1 MDKIFELFLRQQ
13 LEEGVALAAESD
25 LLELH
30 PLRRG
35 GRPPQHYIARF
46 RCNGFV
52 EIGGRISTANRF
64 DIGIYLSDQYLHEA
78 NSFEVLSWLY
88 PANVFHPNICSPF
101 ICVGDRFMR
110 PGMKLVE
117 IIFQL
122 YSIVS
127 YSRWAAH
134 SPLNESAAQWAR
146 ENQHLFPADKRP
158 LKRRTLGLQISATAE
173 GGQP

>member
-1 MDKIFELFLRQQ
+1 MDKIYDLFLDQQ
-13 LEEGVALAAESD
+13 LEEGMALAAQSD

-35 GRPPQHYIARF
+35 GRPPQRYIARF
-46 RCNGFV
+46 RSNGFV

-64 DIGIYLSDQYLHEA
+64 AIGIYLPERYLHEA
-78 NSFEVLSWLY
+78 NGFEVLSWLY

-101 ICVGDRFMR
+101 ICVGSFMR
-110 PGMKLVE
+110 PGTKLVE
-117 IIFQL
+117 ILFQL
-122 YSIVS
+122 YSIIS
-127 YSRWAAH
+127 YSKWAAH

-158 LKRRTLGLQISATAE
+158 LKRRTLSLQISVTAE